1 MALRR
6 LHAVAVSSAAGGEP
20 LPIGGPPEDCGNES
34 GCICRGATLAN
45 GIDLALFVPLQVDL
59 LIADTAAAQFG
70 IVPVEFTIGSGLYDD
85 LCSPPQLSGRIL
97 RAHLSSL
104 VI

>member
-6 LHAVAVSSAAGGEP
+6 LHPVAVNSTAGEP
-20 LPIGGPPEDCGNES
+20 SPIGVPREDCGNES
-34 GCICRGATLAN
+34 GCICRGATLAY
-45 GIDLALFVPLQVDL
+45 GVDMAQFVPLQVDL
-59 LIADTAAAQFG
+59 LIADGAASQFG
-70 IVPVEFTIGSGLYDD
+70 IVPVEFNIGSGLYDD
-85 LCSPPQLSGRIL
+85 LCSPPPLSGRIL